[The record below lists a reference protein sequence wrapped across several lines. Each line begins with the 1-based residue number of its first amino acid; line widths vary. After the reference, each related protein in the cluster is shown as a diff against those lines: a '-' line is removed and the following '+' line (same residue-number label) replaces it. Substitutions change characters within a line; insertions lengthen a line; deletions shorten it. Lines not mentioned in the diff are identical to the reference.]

1 MFRKY
6 KKKYDSKVQ
15 KSIKYK
21 KSTKNRKVQKKQC
34 NLKKA
39 QKK

>member
-1 MFRKY
+1 MFQKY

-21 KSTKNRKVQKKQC
+21 KSKKNKIVRKGNVI
-34 NLKKA
+34 
-39 QKK
+39 